1 MRSPFPIPPRTTIDA
16 RCPWHERGSVTRGP
30 VERSSVRFA
39 HCPHRGMWVFTWAM
53 TATDESRALEHLH
66 VRLCARFPDVPVA
79 QVQRMITDAH
89 EQYDGRPIR
98 DFIPV
103 LVEREV
109 REQLR
114 SGQAVPEQR
123 SPRSTARSRPLE
135 NA

>member
-1 MRSPFPIPPRTTIDA
+1 
-16 RCPWHERGSVTRGP
+16 
-30 VERSSVRFA
+30 
-39 HCPHRGMWVFTWAM
+39 MWVFTWAM

-89 EQYDGRPIR
+89 QQYDGRPIR

>member
-1 MRSPFPIPPRTTIDA
+1 
-16 RCPWHERGSVTRGP
+16 
-30 VERSSVRFA
+30 
-39 HCPHRGMWVFTWAM
+39 MWVFTWAM

-114 SGQAVPEQR
+114 SGQAAPEQR